1 MKHRGILA
9 LGLAAVLSVSALSLS
24 AFAEAPEVGSD
35 TAVAAEEA
43 QTARPRRKHA
53 ARPENGTKAATG
65 EEAGGR
71 GKHGG
76 KQEIA
81 EPENAVGKDAA
92 KEAALAAVGVTAEQA
107 GKLKVH
113 VSQLDDGT
121 VVYQLRFRCDGQ
133 RYFVRIDATTG
144 AVLEQR
150 AEEIPEGQ
158 EEEVRRYGRHGG
170 RKEDASSDAAQE
182 SAPASA

>member
-9 LGLAAVLSVSALSLS
+9 FGLAAVLSVSALSLS

-35 TAVAAEEA
+35 TAVAAEET
-43 QTARPRRKHA
+43 QTAHPRRKHV

-107 GKLKVH
+107 GKLRVH
-113 VSQLDDGT
+113 VAQLDDGT
-121 VVYQLRFRCDGQ
+121 VVYQLRFHCDGQ

-158 EEEVRRYGRHGG
+158 EEVRRHGRHGG
-170 RKEDASSDAAQE
+170 RKEDETSDAAQE
-182 SAPASA
+182 SAPATA